1 MQYSSPSKGQ
11 FAAIIF
17 CLSRKA
23 SSWEQIAL
31 DDEPNNDKRIKNCE
45 EGEGGEQKYISRR
58 SPDNQCSAGRGV
70 RDAIRPEAQ

>member
-1 MQYSSPSKGQ
+1 MRFTDSVY
-11 FAAIIF
+11 
-17 CLSRKA
+17 CLSLGA
-23 SSWEQIAL
+23 TSWEQIAL

-45 EGEGGEQKYISRR
+45 EGEGGSRNISRR

>member
-1 MQYSSPSKGQ
+1 MQYSSPKGQ
-11 FAAIIF
+11 FAAMIY

-45 EGEGGEQKYISRR
+45 ERERGEEQKYI
-58 SPDNQCSAGRGV
+58 
-70 RDAIRPEAQ
+70 